1 MRRLISSVTAFAFVA
16 LSLAGCA
23 STERS
28 GAQCQERM
36 PGTIVSVNEYC
47 PVQIADTVDPSIVVD
62 WKGQKVGL
70 CCNGCKPA
78 WAAMSEQEKDKAL
91 AIAVA
96 KGKIKD

>member
-1 MRRLISSVTAFAFVA
+1 MRRLISSVAASAFVA
-16 LSLAGCA
+16 VLLAGCA

-36 PGTIVSVNEYC
+36 PGTIVSVNEFC

-78 WAAMSEQEKDKAL
+78 WAALSEQEKDKAL

-96 KGKIKD
+96 KGKIKN

>member
-1 MRRLISSVTAFAFVA
+1 MRRLISSVAASAFVA
-16 LSLAGCA
+16 VVLAGCA

-36 PGTIVSVNEYC
+36 PGTIISVNEFC

-70 CCNGCKPA
+70 CCDGCRPA
-78 WAAMSEQEKDKAL
+78 WKAMSPEDKDKAL